1 MTYLING
8 ARSWDAELRRSG
20 LCGGSGGEQ
29 ERPTDRA
36 GEKWPGKEEITCK
49 CRKRQ
54 GRWSSGLAGLGER
67 NLPVLQ
73 KAR

>member
-36 GEKWPGKEEITCK
+36 GEK
-49 CRKRQ
+49 
-54 GRWSSGLAGLGER
+54 
-67 NLPVLQ
+67 
-73 KAR
+73 